1 MAIQVNYEEIIFKN
15 MLYNYM
21 RLLDEVTLLAVYQ
34 KVILNELLTN
44 NPHETVS
51 CGKHKK
57 INRIPL
63 WKTKQN

>member
-1 MAIQVNYEEIIFKN
+1 

-51 CGKHKK
+51 CRKHKK

-63 WKTKQN
+63 WTTKQN